1 MTDQT
6 TSDRPVHDA
15 MDAGRAPRAAAFEA
29 VTPAAEIAESTVAP
43 AGQRRRRLR
52 VGDVAP
58 PVILFWLIIGVWY
71 FVSYVMMNEQRR
83 GVALPPPHVV
93 ISDGLLVWDER
104 RGVRPVLEAM
114 LVTGRVALI
123 GLVIST
129 VLGMTIAI
137 LMNLSRGMERAIFPY
152 AVVVQTLPI
161 LALVPIITI
170 WFGFGLTSRL
180 IATVL
185 IAIFPVITNTF
196 FGLQSADRQHHD
208 LFTLNKVSRLTRLW
222 KMELP
227 GAMPAIFTGLRIA
240 AGGAVI
246 GAIVGDFFFRR
257 GDIGIGRLIDNYA
270 KDLRTPELFVAAIT
284 SSLFGIIVF
293 VLVGV
298 LSDRVLRS
306 WHDSADRGP

>member
-1 MTDQT
+1 MTSVLGH
-6 TSDRPVHDA
+6 TSTSGLASAV
-15 MDAGRAPRAAAFEA
+15 AAAEGTSPL
-29 VTPAAEIAESTVAP
+29 TPQPRHDGSAKKRSR
-43 AGQRRRRLR
+43 AGTIL
-52 VGDVAP
+52 P
-58 PVILFWLIIGVWY
+58 PIITFAMFIGVWY
-71 FVSYVMMNEQRR
+71 FVSLVMMNENRR
-83 GVALPPPHVV
+83 KIALPPPHDV
-93 ISDGLLVWDER
+93 IREGLLVWDDKK
-104 RGVRPVLEAM
+104 GIKPILEAM

-123 GLVIST
+123 GLVISI
-129 VLGMTIAI
+129 VLGMTIAVV
-137 LMNLSRGMERAIFPY
+137 MNLSKGLERAIFPY

-170 WFGFGLTSRL
+170 WFGFGLKARL

-185 IAIFPVITNTF
+185 IAIFPVITNTL

-208 LFTLNKVSRLTRLW
+208 LFTLNRVSRWTRLW

-270 KDLRTPELFVAAIT
+270 KELRTEELFVAAAV
-284 SSLFGIIVF
+284 SSLFGILIF
-293 VLVGV
+293 VLFGM
-298 LSDRVLRS
+298 LSNRVLRN
-306 WHDSADRGP
+306 WHDSARKGS

>member
-1 MTDQT
+1 MSSVTQAADVT
-6 TSDRPVHDA
+6 GSASATAGTAGSSGAGTPPGGVARPK
-15 MDAGRAPRAAAFEA
+15 RSQSRL
-29 VTPAAEIAESTVAP
+29 STIV
-43 AGQRRRRLR
+43 
-52 VGDVAP
+52 P
-58 PVILFWLIIGVWY
+58 PLITFSIFIGIWY
-71 FVSYVMMNEQRR
+71 FVSYVMMNPNRR
-83 GVALPPPHVV
+83 SIALPPPHDVV
-93 ISDGLLVWDER
+93 QNGLLVWQEK
-104 RGVRPVLEAM
+104 RGIRPILEAM

-123 GLVIST
+123 GLAISI

-137 LMNLSRGMERAIFPY
+137 VMNLSKGFERAIFPY

-170 WFGFGLTSRL
+170 WFGFGLQARL

-185 IAIFPVITNTF
+185 IAIFPIITNTL

-208 LFTLNKVSRLTRLW
+208 LFTLNRVSRWTRLT

-270 KDLRTPELFVAAIT
+270 KDLRTEELFVAAAV
-284 SSLFGIIVF
+284 SSLFGILIF
-293 VLVGV
+293 VLFGM
-298 LSDRVLRS
+298 LSNRVLRD
-306 WHDSADRGP
+306 WHESARKGS

>member
-1 MTDQT
+1 M
-6 TSDRPVHDA
+6 SDRATTHDA
-15 MDAGRAPRAAAFEA
+15 DRAVEFEP
-29 VTPAAEIAESTVAP
+29 VTPAAAVAEASASP
-43 AGQRRRRLR
+43 PEPSSRSRIKW
-52 VGDVAP
+52 GDILP
-58 PVILFWLIIGVWY
+58 PIILFGFIVAVWY
-71 FVSYVMMNEQRR
+71 FVAYVMMNEQRR
-83 GVALPPPHVV
+83 NVALPPPHTVV
-93 ISDGLLVWDER
+93 DEGLLIWQEN
-104 RGVRPVLEAM
+104 RGIRPILEAM

-123 GLVIST
+123 GLAIAT

-137 LMNLSRGMERAIFPY
+137 IMNLSRGMERAVFPY

-170 WFGFGLTSRL
+170 WFGFGLQSRL

-208 LFTLNKVSRLTRLW
+208 LFTLNKVGRMTRLW

-270 KDLRTPELFVAAIT
+270 KDLRTPELFVAAIV
-284 SSLFGIIVF
+284 SSLFGILIF
-293 VLVGV
+293 VLVGM
-298 LSDRVLRS
+298 LSNRVLRD
-306 WHDSADRGP
+306 WHESADRET